1 MNESFKILPAV
12 IVAILILFTYK
23 VANVWTGFQAG
34 FSPVAPAT
42 AQENPVAPV
51 AESMTVD
58 EPANRESEQV
68 MISEGPDLPEASSS
82 LLSAGFMTE
91 TEIEVLQSLANR
103 RDALDKRE
111 EEIDLREKLLT
122 AAESRVDDKISEL
135 KGLEEQ
141 IAGLLKMRDEKQ
153 EEQILSLVKMYETMK
168 PKDAARIFE
177 NLETDVLLDVAGR
190 MKEKSMAAILAAMKS
205 DSAQDLTLM
214 LVKRRDLPEF
224 TEDALDMG
232 AMDSN
237 G

>member
-42 AQENPVAPV
+42 AQENPAALSAEGIV
-51 AESMTVD
+51 AEQTEKD
-58 EPANRESEQV
+58 DSEQV
-68 MISEGPDLPEASSS
+68 IMSEGPDMPEASSS

-91 TEIEVLQSLANR
+91 TEIEVLQSLATR

-122 AAESRVDDKISEL
+122 AAETRVDGKISEL

-141 IAGLLKMRDEKQ
+141 IASLLKMRDEKQ

-224 TEDALDMG
+224 TEEALEAG
-232 AMDSN
+232 GMDSN

>member
-1 MNESFKILPAV
+1 MTESFKILPAV
-12 IVAILILFTYK
+12 IVATLILFAYK
-23 VANVWTGFQAG
+23 AANVWTGFEAG
-34 FSPVAPAT
+34 FSAVGPAIAEETPAAPETQSAVSVDM
-42 AQENPVAPV
+42 ASV
-51 AESMTVD
+51 ESD
-58 EPANRESEQV
+58 QV
-68 MISEGPDLPEASSS
+68 MMSEGPDLPEASSS

-91 TEIEVLQSLANR
+91 TEIEVLQSLASR
-103 RDALDKRE
+103 RDALEKRE

-122 AAESRVDDKISEL
+122 AAESRVDEKITEL

-224 TEDALDMG
+224 TEDN
-232 AMDSN
+232 MDASGMESN